1 MLVYTLLSFQDSG
14 EIKKQLDWWVGCQNF
29 SPVSIMQLNIAS
41 PFFDKYWNISRNHTS
56 FFSKMM
62 IKYLFKSEQQVPAL
76 VYPPCEI
83 CNSDATNMFCCTIGS
98 AFRFQC
104 DLPIPSLSRLFSLFL
119 VHHRSK
125 EQLFQ
130 KWQLTQW
137 QVNTLMNHI
146 SISHLFFFLSLS
158 LSTFGIIL
166 ARKRHQKGKWIS
178 EKHLFHFF
186 FFLLNLGV
194 ALGYTL
200 HNG

>member
-62 IKYLFKSEQQVPAL
+62 IKYLSKSEQQVPAL
-76 VYPPCEI
+76 VYPPCQI

-119 VHHRSK
+119 VHHGSK
-125 EQLFQ
+125 DQLFQ

-146 SISHLFFFLSLS
+146 SISHLFFFSFSLS
-158 LSTFGIIL
+158 PHSVSFLLGKGIRKANEYLKNTFST
-166 ARKRHQKGKWIS
+166 
-178 EKHLFHFF
+178 F